1 MGFRKITARF
11 AGHAAAVLLA
21 AGTLVGC
28 VNASDVKAE
37 EPASVSSAAPATKA
51 STTSAGTT
59 TGSSAGATS
68 AASTAAGTNTELTSG
83 QVSVIIDGKSTT
95 LSGAY
100 VVDGIDAV
108 IDGGTYSSAT
118 ADQAVFL
125 VVNGG
130 SLTIRNAGIT
140 KSGDISNE
148 EQSNFYGFNSAVLVA
163 GEGSNVTVEN
173 TTITTQSSGSNGVV
187 ATGGAAA
194 TVQYTTI
201 ETHLDSSRG
210 LHATYQGAITGENV
224 AIRTRGA
231 HSAAL
236 ATDRGNGTVTVSG
249 TNELDTSGDGSP
261 LLYSTGQI
269 TASGITGEARG
280 SEVVVVEGKNS
291 ATLTGSTVASGGAKA
306 IMLYQSFSGD
316 AHDKDATSTQS
327 TFTMADTKLT
337 AKGTD
342 AVLYATNTT
351 TTAALTNVEITS
363 SASTGIKAD
372 EDRWGTSGSNGAS
385 LNLTLDGTTITGGA
399 TAGSSSTITIATVN
413 GGALEG
419 EVRGSVTTS

>member
-11 AGHAAAVLLA
+11 AGLAAAVLLA

-83 QVSVIIDGKSTT
+83 QVSVTIDGKSTT

-108 IDGGTYSSAT
+108 IDGGTYSSTT

-140 KSGDISNE
+140 KSGDTSNE

-163 GEGSNVTVEN
+163 GEGSSVTVEN

-187 ATGGAAA
+187 ATGGATA
-194 TVQYTTI
+194 T
-201 ETHLDSSRG
+201 HANSSRG
-210 LHATYQGAITGENV
+210 LHATYQGAIPGENV
-224 AIRTRGA
+224 ATHTRGA
-231 HSAAL
+231 HSATL
-236 ATDRGNGTVTVSG
+236 ATDRGNGTVAVTG
-249 TNELDTSGDGSP
+249 TNDLNTEGDGSP

-269 TASGITGEARG
+269 SASGVTGEAKD

-291 ATLTGSTVASGGAKA
+291 ATLTDSTVTSNGKKA
-306 IMLYQSFSGD
+306 VMLYQSFSGD
-316 AHDKDATSTQS
+316 AHDKDATATRS
-327 TFTMADTKLT
+327 TFTMTNTKLT
-337 AKGTD
+337 ANGTD

-351 TTAALTNVEITS
+351 TSATLTNVEITS
-363 SASTGIKAD
+363 STSVGVKAD
-372 EDRWGTSGSNGAS
+372 EDRWGKSGSNGAT
-385 LNLTLDGTTITGGA
+385 LHLVLDGTTITGGA
-399 TAGSSSTITIATVN
+399 TAGSSSAITIASAN
-413 GGALEG
+413 GGTVEG
-419 EVRGSVTTS
+419 EVSGSVTNS

>member
-1 MGFRKITARF
+1 MRLRKIMVKAT
-11 AGHAAAVLLA
+11 GLVSAVLLA
-21 AGTLVGC
+21 AGTLAGC
-28 VNASDVKAE
+28 VSASDVKAD
-37 EPASVSSAAPATKA
+37 EPTAVNSTAPATSIPSTPV
-51 STTSAGTT
+51 STTSTAGI
-59 TGSSAGATS
+59 TS
-68 AASTAAGTNTELTSG
+68 AASSAASTNTELASG
-83 QVSVIIDGKSTT
+83 QVTVTIDGRSVT

-100 VVDGIDAV
+100 VIDGVDAV
-108 IDGGTYSSAT
+108 IDGGSYSST
-118 ADQAVFL
+118 TSDQAVFL
-125 VVNGG
+125 VVGGG
-130 SLTIRNAGIT
+130 SLTIKNAAIT
-140 KSGDISNE
+140 KSGDTANE

-163 GEGSNVTVEN
+163 GEGSHVTVEN
-173 TTITTQSSGSNGVV
+173 TTITTESSGSNGVV

-194 TVQYTTI
+194 TVQHTTI

-261 LLYSTGQI
+261 LLSSGQI

-363 SASTGIKAD
+363 SASAGIKAD

>member
-1 MGFRKITARF
+1 MVKATGLVS
-11 AGHAAAVLLA
+11 AVLLA
-21 AGTLVGC
+21 AGTLAGC
-28 VNASDVKAE
+28 VSASDVKAD
-37 EPASVSSAAPATKA
+37 EPTAVNSTAPATSIPSTPV
-51 STTSAGTT
+51 STTSTAGI
-59 TGSSAGATS
+59 TS
-68 AASTAAGTNTELTSG
+68 AASSAASTNTELASG
-83 QVSVIIDGKSTT
+83 QVTVTIDGRSVT

-100 VVDGIDAV
+100 VIDGVDAV
-108 IDGGTYSSAT
+108 IDGGSYSST
-118 ADQAVFL
+118 TSDQAVFL
-125 VVNGG
+125 VVGGG
-130 SLTIRNAGIT
+130 SLTIKNAAIT
-140 KSGDISNE
+140 KSGDTANE

-163 GEGSNVTVEN
+163 GEGSHVTVEN
-173 TTITTQSSGSNGVV
+173 TTITTESSGSNGVV

-194 TVQYTTI
+194 TVQHTTI

-280 SEVVVVEGKNS
+280 SEVVVVESKNS

-363 SASTGIKAD
+363 SASAGIKAD

>member
-11 AGHAAAVLLA
+11 AGLAAAVLLA

-37 EPASVSSAAPATKA
+37 EPAWVSSAASATNT

-59 TGSSAGATS
+59 ANSSAGATS
-68 AASTAAGTNTELTSG
+68 AASVAAGTNTELTSG
-83 QVSVIIDGKSTT
+83 QVNVTIDGKSTT

-108 IDGGTYSSAT
+108 IDGGTYSST
-118 ADQAVFL
+118 TTDQAVFL

-140 KSGDISNE
+140 KSGDTSNE

-163 GEGSNVTVEN
+163 GEGSSVTMEN

-187 ATGGAAA
+187 ATGGATA
-194 TVQYTTI
+194 TARQTTI
-201 ETHLDSSRG
+201 ETHANSSRG
-210 LHATYQGAITGENV
+210 LHATYKGAITGKNV
-224 AIRTRGA
+224 IIHTRGA
-231 HSAAL
+231 HSATL
-236 ATDRGNGTVTVSG
+236 ATDRGNGTVTATG
-249 TNELDTSGDGSP
+249 TNELHTEGDGSP

-269 TASGITGEARG
+269 SASGVTGEAKD

-291 ATLTGSTVASGGAKA
+291 ATLTDSTVTSNGKKA
-306 IMLYQSFSGD
+306 VMLYQSFSGD
-316 AHDKDATSTQS
+316 AHDKDATATRS
-327 TFTMADTKLT
+327 TFTMTNTKLT
-337 AKGTD
+337 ANGAD

-351 TTAALTNVEITS
+351 TSATLTNVEITS
-363 SASTGIKAD
+363 SASVGVKAD
-372 EDRWGTSGSNGAS
+372 EDRWGKSGSNGAT
-385 LNLTLDGTTITGGA
+385 LHLTLDGTTITGGA
-399 TAGSSSTITIATVN
+399 TAGSSSAITIASAN
-413 GGALEG
+413 GGTVEG
-419 EVRGSVTTS
+419 EVSGSITNS

>member
-1 MGFRKITARF
+1 MVKATGLVS
-11 AGHAAAVLLA
+11 AVLLA
-21 AGTLVGC
+21 AGTLAGC
-28 VNASDVKAE
+28 VSASDVKAD
-37 EPASVSSAAPATKA
+37 EPTAVNSTAPATSIPSTPV
-51 STTSAGTT
+51 STTSTAGI
-59 TGSSAGATS
+59 TS
-68 AASTAAGTNTELTSG
+68 AASTNTELASG
-83 QVSVIIDGKSTT
+83 QVTVTIDGRSVT

-100 VVDGIDAV
+100 VIDGVDAV
-108 IDGGTYSSAT
+108 IDGGSYSST
-118 ADQAVFL
+118 TSDQAVFL
-125 VVNGG
+125 VVGGG
-130 SLTIRNAGIT
+130 SLTIKNAAIT
-140 KSGDISNE
+140 KSGDTANE

-163 GEGSNVTVEN
+163 GEGSHVTVEN
-173 TTITTQSSGSNGVV
+173 TTITTESSGSNGVV

-194 TVQYTTI
+194 TVQHTTI

-363 SASTGIKAD
+363 SASAGIKAD

>member
-1 MGFRKITARF
+1 MVKATGLVS
-11 AGHAAAVLLA
+11 AVLLA
-21 AGTLVGC
+21 AGTLAGC
-28 VNASDVKAE
+28 VSASDVKAD
-37 EPASVSSAAPATKA
+37 EPTAVNSTAPATSIPSTPV
-51 STTSAGTT
+51 STTSTAGI
-59 TGSSAGATS
+59 TS
-68 AASTAAGTNTELTSG
+68 AASSAASTNTELASG
-83 QVSVIIDGKSTT
+83 QVTVTIDGRSVT

-100 VVDGIDAV
+100 VIDGVDAV
-108 IDGGTYSSAT
+108 IDGGSYSST
-118 ADQAVFL
+118 TSDQAVFL
-125 VVNGG
+125 VVGGG
-130 SLTIRNAGIT
+130 SLTIKNAAIT
-140 KSGDISNE
+140 KSGDTANE

-163 GEGSNVTVEN
+163 GEGSHVTVEN
-173 TTITTQSSGSNGVV
+173 TTITTESSGSNGVV

-194 TVQYTTI
+194 TKPSTTKQ
-201 ETHLDSSRG
+201 THLDSTRG

-363 SASTGIKAD
+363 SASAGIKAD

>member
-1 MGFRKITARF
+1 MRLRKIMVKAT
-11 AGHAAAVLLA
+11 GLVSAVLLA
-21 AGTLVGC
+21 AGTLAGC
-28 VNASDVKAE
+28 VSASDVKAD
-37 EPASVSSAAPATKA
+37 EPTAVNSTAPATSIPSTPV
-51 STTSAGTT
+51 STTSTAGI
-59 TGSSAGATS
+59 TS
-68 AASTAAGTNTELTSG
+68 AASSAASTNTELASG
-83 QVSVIIDGKSTT
+83 QVTVTIDGRSVT

-100 VVDGIDAV
+100 VIDGVDAV
-108 IDGGTYSSAT
+108 IDGGSYSST
-118 ADQAVFL
+118 TSDQAVFL
-125 VVNGG
+125 VVGGG
-130 SLTIRNAGIT
+130 SLTIKNAAIT
-140 KSGDISNE
+140 KSGDTANE

-163 GEGSNVTVEN
+163 GEGSHVTVEN
-173 TTITTQSSGSNGVV
+173 TTITTESSGSNGVV

-194 TVQYTTI
+194 TVQHTTI

-363 SASTGIKAD
+363 SASAGIKAD

>member
-1 MGFRKITARF
+1 MVKATGLVS
-11 AGHAAAVLLA
+11 AVLLA
-21 AGTLVGC
+21 AGTLAGC
-28 VNASDVKAE
+28 VSASDGKAD
-37 EPASVSSAAPATKA
+37 EPTAVNSTAPATSIPSTPV
-51 STTSAGTT
+51 STTSTAGI
-59 TGSSAGATS
+59 TS
-68 AASTAAGTNTELTSG
+68 AASSAASTNTELASG
-83 QVSVIIDGKSTT
+83 QVTVTIDGRSVT

-100 VVDGIDAV
+100 VIDGVDAV
-108 IDGGTYSSAT
+108 IDGGSYSST
-118 ADQAVFL
+118 TSDQAVFL
-125 VVNGG
+125 VVGGG
-130 SLTIRNAGIT
+130 SLTIKNAAIT
-140 KSGDISNE
+140 KSGDTANE

-163 GEGSNVTVEN
+163 GEGSHVTVEN
-173 TTITTQSSGSNGVV
+173 TTITTESSGSNGVV

-194 TVQYTTI
+194 TVQHTTI

-363 SASTGIKAD
+363 SASAGIKAD

>member
-1 MGFRKITARF
+1 MVKATGLVS
-11 AGHAAAVLLA
+11 AVLLA
-21 AGTLVGC
+21 AGTLAGC
-28 VNASDVKAE
+28 VSASDVKAD
-37 EPASVSSAAPATKA
+37 EPTAVNSTAPATSIP
-51 STTSAGTT
+51 STPVSTPSTAGI
-59 TGSSAGATS
+59 TS
-68 AASTAAGTNTELTSG
+68 AASSAASTNTELASG
-83 QVSVIIDGKSTT
+83 QVTVTIDGRSVT

-100 VVDGIDAV
+100 VIDGVDAV
-108 IDGGTYSSAT
+108 IDGGSYSST
-118 ADQAVFL
+118 TSDQAVFL
-125 VVNGG
+125 VVGGG
-130 SLTIRNAGIT
+130 SLTIKNAAIT
-140 KSGDISNE
+140 KSGDTANE

-163 GEGSNVTVEN
+163 GEGSHVTVEN
-173 TTITTQSSGSNGVV
+173 TTITTESSGSNGVV

-194 TVQYTTI
+194 TVQHTTI

-363 SASTGIKAD
+363 SASAGIKAD

>member
-1 MGFRKITARF
+1 M
-11 AGHAAAVLLA
+11 
-21 AGTLVGC
+21 
-28 VNASDVKAE
+28 
-37 EPASVSSAAPATKA
+37 
-51 STTSAGTT
+51 
-59 TGSSAGATS
+59 
-68 AASTAAGTNTELTSG
+68 
-83 QVSVIIDGKSTT
+83 
-95 LSGAY
+95 
-100 VVDGIDAV
+100 
-108 IDGGTYSSAT
+108 
-118 ADQAVFL
+118 
-125 VVNGG
+125 
-130 SLTIRNAGIT
+130 
-140 KSGDISNE
+140 
-148 EQSNFYGFNSAVLVA
+148 
-163 GEGSNVTVEN
+163 
-173 TTITTQSSGSNGVV
+173 

-194 TVQYTTI
+194 TVQHTTI

-363 SASTGIKAD
+363 SASAGIKAD

>member
-1 MGFRKITARF
+1 MVKATGLVS
-11 AGHAAAVLLA
+11 AVLLA
-21 AGTLVGC
+21 AGTLAGC
-28 VNASDVKAE
+28 VSASDVKAD
-37 EPASVSSAAPATKA
+37 EPTAVNSTAPATSIPSTPV
-51 STTSAGTT
+51 STTSTAGI
-59 TGSSAGATS
+59 TS
-68 AASTAAGTNTELTSG
+68 AASSAASTNTELASG
-83 QVSVIIDGKSTT
+83 QVTVTIDGRSVT

-100 VVDGIDAV
+100 VIDGVDAV
-108 IDGGTYSSAT
+108 IDGGSYSST
-118 ADQAVFL
+118 TSDQAVFL
-125 VVNGG
+125 VVGGG
-130 SLTIRNAGIT
+130 SLTIKNAAIT
-140 KSGDISNE
+140 KSGDTANE

-163 GEGSNVTVEN
+163 GEGSHVTVEN
-173 TTITTQSSGSNGVV
+173 TTITTESSGSNGVV

-194 TVQYTTI
+194 TVQHTTI

-363 SASTGIKAD
+363 SASAGIKAD
-372 EDRWGTSGSNGAS
+372 EDRWGSNGAS

>member
-1 MGFRKITARF
+1 MVKATGLVS
-11 AGHAAAVLLA
+11 AVLLA
-21 AGTLVGC
+21 AGTLAGC
-28 VNASDVKAE
+28 VSASDVKAD
-37 EPASVSSAAPATKA
+37 EPTAVNSTAPATSIPSTPV
-51 STTSAGTT
+51 STTSTAGI
-59 TGSSAGATS
+59 TS
-68 AASTAAGTNTELTSG
+68 AASSAASTNTELASG
-83 QVSVIIDGKSTT
+83 QVTVTIDGRSVT

-100 VVDGIDAV
+100 VIDGVDAV
-108 IDGGTYSSAT
+108 IDGGSYSST
-118 ADQAVFL
+118 TSDQAVFL
-125 VVNGG
+125 VVGGG
-130 SLTIRNAGIT
+130 SLTIKNAAIT
-140 KSGDISNE
+140 KSGDTANE

-163 GEGSNVTVEN
+163 GEGSHVTVEN
-173 TTITTQSSGSNGVV
+173 TTITTESSGSNGVV

-194 TVQYTTI
+194 TVQHTTI

>member
-1 MGFRKITARF
+1 MVKATGLVS
-11 AGHAAAVLLA
+11 AVLLA
-21 AGTLVGC
+21 AGTLAGC
-28 VNASDVKAE
+28 VSASDVKAD
-37 EPASVSSAAPATKA
+37 EPTAVNSTAPATSIPSTPV
-51 STTSAGTT
+51 STTSTAGI
-59 TGSSAGATS
+59 TS
-68 AASTAAGTNTELTSG
+68 AASSAASTNTELASG
-83 QVSVIIDGKSTT
+83 QVTVTIDGRSVT

-100 VVDGIDAV
+100 VIDGVDAV
-108 IDGGTYSSAT
+108 IDGGSYSST
-118 ADQAVFL
+118 TSDQAVFL
-125 VVNGG
+125 VVGGG
-130 SLTIRNAGIT
+130 SLTIKNAAIT
-140 KSGDISNE
+140 KSGDTANE

-163 GEGSNVTVEN
+163 GEGSHVTVEN
-173 TTITTQSSGSNGVV
+173 TTITTESSGSNGVV

-194 TVQYTTI
+194 TVQHTTI

-210 LHATYQGAITGENV
+210 LHATYQGAVTGENV

-249 TNELDTSGDGSP
+249 TNELNTSGDGSP

-363 SASTGIKAD
+363 SASAGIKAD

>member
-1 MGFRKITARF
+1 MVKATGLVS
-11 AGHAAAVLLA
+11 AVLLA
-21 AGTLVGC
+21 AGTLAGC
-28 VNASDVKAE
+28 VSASDVKAD
-37 EPASVSSAAPATKA
+37 EPTAVNSTAPATSIPSTPV
-51 STTSAGTT
+51 STTSTAGI
-59 TGSSAGATS
+59 TS
-68 AASTAAGTNTELTSG
+68 AASSAASTNTELASG
-83 QVSVIIDGKSTT
+83 QVTVTIDGRSVT

-100 VVDGIDAV
+100 VIDGVDAV
-108 IDGGTYSSAT
+108 IDGGSYSST
-118 ADQAVFL
+118 TSDQAVFL
-125 VVNGG
+125 VVGGG
-130 SLTIRNAGIT
+130 SLTIKNAAIT
-140 KSGDISNE
+140 KSGDTANE

-163 GEGSNVTVEN
+163 GEGSHVTVEN
-173 TTITTQSSGSNGVV
+173 TTITTESSGSNGVV

-194 TVQYTTI
+194 TVQHTTI

-210 LHATYQGAITGENV
+210 LHATYQGAVTGENV

-249 TNELDTSGDGSP
+249 TNELNTSGDGSP

-269 TASGITGEARG
+269 TASGITGEAHG

-363 SASTGIKAD
+363 SASAGIKAD